1 MKLVK
6 NVMIKAVLGATTTFV
21 LLTTS
26 SSAAEFHFGA
36 VLSTFQSCLAESVFD
51 KPGATIREKDFNA
64 CMHSLGADG
73 AGDFG
78 SGFQVNSAGLRDCI
92 KQRQPTILRDGQVIL
107 PVWDYC
113 VSNFVKVQSI
123 RKTKSCHGRVHLG
136 HTPYVFVGDCTVADS
151 KVSEQVL
158 RACPVGSVCD
168 FQGIIGDHDYV
179 VEIDGSIRKLK

>member
-1 MKLVK
+1 MKLVN
-6 NVMIKAVLGATTTFV
+6 NVMINALLGATFV

-36 VLSTFQSCLAESVFD
+36 VLSYFQSCLAESVFD
-51 KPGATIREKDFNA
+51 KPGATIREKDFDA
-64 CMHSLGADG
+64 CIHSLGADG
-73 AGDFG
+73 AGGFG
-78 SGFQVNSAGLRDCI
+78 VGFQANSAGLGACI

-113 VSNFVKVQSI
+113 VSNFVKVQSV
-123 RKTKSCHGRVHLG
+123 RKTKSCRGRVHLG
-136 HTPYVFVGDCTVADS
+136 HTPYVFVGDCTIDS
-151 KVSEQVL
+151 KVSGQVL